1 MTHFEGY
8 KSYSLLLLLLGLSGC
23 PEFEIL
29 QTVSVGKEAHDK
41 SRGSLYR
48 AALRNVSRSHF
59 VLVGGSKQKQQTN
72 SSACTITSFQ
82 HKMYGNFSNNH
93 FARAI
98 PGYIS
103 CFLTIFF
110 LLLVFLLFLPYIMV
124 DRYFPKSPLLGAFQI
139 TAVSHG
145 PLEWVQVF
153 ALWIEGICFN
163 KELNLNHTNTILY
176 QLGRKEHGICD
187 YHLDYRLR
195 FNIMKIESLFL
206 LF

>member
-59 VLVGGSKQKQQTN
+59 VLVGGSKQQQQTN

-124 DRYFPKSPLLGAFQI
+124 ARYFPKCTSVHFKSLQSHMDLWSECRCLHCELKAF
-139 TAVSHG
+139 VS
-145 PLEWVQVF
+145 
-153 ALWIEGICFN
+153 IKN
-163 KELNLNHTNTILY
+163 
-176 QLGRKEHGICD
+176 
-187 YHLDYRLR
+187 
-195 FNIMKIESLFL
+195 
-206 LF
+206 